1 MTVKAPEI
9 GATQVYKPIS
19 DGFAQNDTKE
29 YLISNANGM
38 TAYCNYIETKTME
51 INPTIKL
58 SEDIDMTGVVWNTP
72 SWSSMRDGN
81 DENAR
86 VGTFDGQGHSIS
98 NMVINGKAMFVRLGG
113 TTVFKSVTFDNCSNN
128 EGGIDVNGTNNSQFR
143 AIIASQY
150 VSDVTFD
157 NVTIKNSHVAGY
169 WGCGLFVGNVGNDDA
184 DGKATFNNCH
194 IEDCTVGGWDYYCG
208 GFVGVVYTETEYTG
222 RNTISWLRMDY
233 VRIMGSTKT
242 LGYIESSAEQ
252 EKGINDS
259 VSNVVVDYTTCSKVK
274 VEVN

>member
-1 MTVKAPEI
+1 M
-9 GATQVYKPIS
+9 
-19 DGFAQNDTKE
+19 
-29 YLISNANGM
+29 
-38 TAYCNYIETKTME
+38 
-51 INPTIKL
+51 
-58 SEDIDMTGVVWNTP
+58 
-72 SWSSMRDGN
+72 
-81 DENAR
+81 
-86 VGTFDGQGHSIS
+86 
-98 NMVINGKAMFVRLGG
+98 
-113 TTVFKSVTFDNCSNN
+113 
-128 EGGIDVNGTNNSQFR
+128 
-143 AIIASQY
+143 
-150 VSDVTFD
+150 
-157 NVTIKNSHVAGY
+157 
-169 WGCGLFVGNVGNDDA
+169 GNVGNDDA